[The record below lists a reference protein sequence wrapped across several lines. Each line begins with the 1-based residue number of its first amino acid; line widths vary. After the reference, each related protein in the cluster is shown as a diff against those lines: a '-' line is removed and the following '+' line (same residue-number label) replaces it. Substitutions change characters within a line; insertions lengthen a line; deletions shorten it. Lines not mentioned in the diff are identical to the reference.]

1 MYQKALVHANALQEY
16 DIAVSGLN
24 EVLDKFPENRV
35 ASRSQFMIGFIYAN
49 SVGDTAKAGEA
60 YRVFLKKYP
69 NDELRPSVEWELKYL
84 GKDIDDI
91 PELTTLGDASEGEA
105 KK

>member
-1 MYQKALVHANALQEY
+1 LKNSGKPRRLAFPVHDRIHLCEQ
-16 DIAVSGLN
+16 
-24 EVLDKFPENRV
+24 R
-35 ASRSQFMIGFIYAN
+35 R
-49 SVGDTAKAGEA
+49 DTAKAGQA
-60 YRVFLKKYP
+60 YRTFLVKFP

-91 PELTTLGDASEGEA
+91 PELTTLGEAGTTEG